1 MARVHSGGK
10 CLAFASVPCNR
21 TNPAEVAVRQI
32 ELKWGR
38 GARAAAAAWGRLHA
52 RLWTSEAWDS
62 PPSSLRTVVKGKH
75 FRRRP

>member
-32 ELKWGR
+32 ELKRGR
-38 GARAAAAAWGRLHA
+38 GARAAAAAWGR
-52 RLWTSEAWDS
+52 EAWDS